1 MFLLRISA
9 CVRASRVM
17 AENDQLTDEDFA
29 KLTNAMR
36 NILSDY
42 DPNMLDKQKVEKQL
56 SKLVNNAE
64 HEIEMMRQ
72 VPQERRR
79 SAWQKL
85 RRGKNPFS
93 TCINQGCTQSAIMHE
108 ELNKQMRFCS
118 PSCQKAYHQFLSS
131 PCG

>member
-1 MFLLRISA
+1 MI
-9 CVRASRVM
+9 

-36 NILSDY
+36 DILSDY
-42 DPNMLDKQKVEKQL
+42 DPNMLVKERVEQQL

-85 RRGKNPFS
+85 KKGKNPFS

-108 ELNKQMRFCS
+108 EFNKQMRFCS

-131 PCG
+131 TGG